1 MYDKVKF
8 LIASDTS
15 ICVEFGNEI
24 SKEIHDFAKRELSES
39 KAEELEKLIGRYST
53 IVADEA
59 GRAGL
64 KLGARIVAALLGE

>member
-1 MYDKVKF
+1 M
-8 LIASDTS
+8 
-15 ICVEFGNEI
+15 
-24 SKEIHDFAKRELSES
+24 EIHDFAKRELSES

-64 KLGARIVAALLGE
+64 RLGARIMAALLGE